1 MDIKSYLQLMR
12 PANLVTAVADI
23 MAGMAISG
31 FLFEINFS
39 CFQTVLILSMSTIGL
54 YGGGVVFNDVFDAKL
69 DAIERPER
77 AIPSGRVTLME
88 ATILALVLLVVGI
101 LLAGLI
107 SFQSAMIALSVALLA
122 VIYDRFGKHN
132 AILGPINMG
141 LCRGGNLL
149 LGISVLPN
157 AVEQWWYL
165 GIIPVVYIAAV
176 TMVSRGEVHGGN
188 PKTLYF
194 AGFLYVSVSI
204 CQVFF
209 AYQLGN
215 LWLTVALVIT
225 HLYMIFRPLLVAIQ
239 NPIGPN
245 IGKAVKAGVI
255 SLIIMDAAW
264 VGVAGNWAVALVVV
278 LLLPISIRLA
288 KIFAVT

>member
-1 MDIKSYLQLMR
+1 MR

-209 AYQLGN
+209 AYHLGN